1 MKKILAFLLIVAMM
15 FVVLCSCGSNG
26 TDGTN
31 GKDGIDGKSA
41 YELAVENGFNG
52 TVEEWLSSLVGEK
65 GSEGKDGKTAE
76 FRVNDYWL
84 QWKYTDETV
93 WNNICLVGIE
103 KIPEGGAKV
112 EFYLDG
118 GAMPTGTP
126 TSLEVTSGTSIVLP
140 TPSKAGYSF
149 VGWFESKTDMYPVT
163 TEYRVHGSVN
173 LYARWEEGYSLSG
186 TPIYTVNDLA
196 KIKND
201 LGGTYV
207 LMNDIDCGGMSLQII
222 GLSSSDAFRGL
233 FDGQGYTISNFTVPQ
248 GNAYV
253 GLFG

>member
-1 MKKILAFLLIVAMM
+1 MKTFFAQKESIFLSFDKNACSVFYILFFGFVEFNCLATIEACVFYALTLVGAFFIIKIITKKENQTMKKILAFLLIVAMM

-118 GAMPTGTP
+118 GAMPTG
-126 TSLEVTSGTSIVLP
+126 
-140 TPSKAGYSF
+140 
-149 VGWFESKTDMYPVT
+149 
-163 TEYRVHGSVN
+163 
-173 LYARWEEGYSLSG
+173 
-186 TPIYTVNDLA
+186 
-196 KIKND
+196 
-201 LGGTYV
+201 
-207 LMNDIDCGGMSLQII
+207 
-222 GLSSSDAFRGL
+222 
-233 FDGQGYTISNFTVPQ
+233 
-248 GNAYV
+248 
-253 GLFG
+253 